1 MWWSQPTSNSSLL
14 ERLQA
19 SEVNFAS
26 LLNGLLALADESAEL
41 ARQFYRNPN
50 TLEVKKKSDA
60 TPVTEADQAIHRLLL
75 KRLPELLPGVP
86 VLSEECNT
94 EQLAQRLSWKDCW
107 VVDPLDGTREFIER
121 TDQFTIN
128 IALCLNGSA
137 ELGLISVPCEAR
149 HWLGVVGDGAVCFD
163 EPVSG
168 QERESQVITTRRHS
182 SDDALVLLAS
192 HRHHPDKVS
201 RFMQAI
207 NAGLAPV
214 ERLNSGSAVK
224 FCLLADGRADIYPRN
239 SACSEW
245 DVAAG
250 DALVRAAGGR
260 VTDLMG
266 EPLVYNRRESLRA
279 DNFIAAADPSINFAS
294 LLDRRDA

>member
-1 MWWSQPTSNSSLL
+1 MWWTQPTSNSSLL

-19 SEVNFAS
+19 SDVNFVT
-26 LLNGLLALADESAEL
+26 LLSGLLALADESAAL
-41 ARQFYRNPN
+41 ARQYYRNPN
-50 TLEVKKKSDA
+50 ALEVKKKSDS
-60 TPVTEADQAIHRLLL
+60 TPVTEADEAIHRLLL
-75 KRLPELLPGVP
+75 KCLPDILPGVP
-86 VLSEECNT
+86 VLSEECDAQ
-94 EQLAQRLSWKDCW
+94 QLAHRLSWTDCW

-128 IALCLNGSA
+128 IALCLDGIA
-137 ELGLISVPCEAR
+137 ELGLISVPCEGR
-149 HWLGVVGDGAVCFD
+149 HWLGVVGDGAACFD

-168 QERESQVITTRRHS
+168 HERESTVIAARRHS
-182 SDDALVLLAS
+182 SDQALKLLAS
-192 HRHHPDKVS
+192 HRHHPDKVH

-207 NAGLAPV
+207 RDGLAPV

-260 VTDLMG
+260 VTDLSG
-266 EPLVYNRRESLRA
+266 EPLVYNRRDSLRA
-279 DNFIAAADPSINFAS
+279 DNFIAAADPSINFAA
-294 LLDRRDA
+294 LLSC